1 MNRRRLFTRAAG
13 LAVVA
18 GGAWWAREQLFWPAP
33 QLVFGPGGASG
44 WAAYDPVLGVPT
56 LDVVIDGHEV
66 TALVDTGAQVSV
78 VDKAWFQT
86 LPERSHS
93 LFDMPILAHGV
104 GGGTQVGRGASLDL
118 TAQGLS
124 IRGLRAAVMDMGE
137 LAAAPFE
144 RPLILGRDML
154 ARGVLEIDGEHR
166 RTRLHAPERFT
177 AGDDLAMTPTRRSSG
192 ALVAGIEVEGVAATG
207 VIDTGA
213 ASLLSLSQ
221 RAADRAGLLDGRPQS
236 GTRSMVLGGAVEGRT
251 VEART
256 VAFADQLHHGVKVG
270 VFEASRWPNA
280 PEALIGMA
288 AFAGRRAAVDVG
300 GGRLL
305 ISRMLD
311 LTIGD

>member
-33 QLVFGPGGASG
+33 QLIFNGDGATE

-78 VDKAWFQT
+78 VDKRWFQA

-124 IRGLRAAVMDMGE
+124 IGGLRAAVMDLGE
-137 LAAAPFE
+137 LAASPFE

-154 ARGVLEIDGEHR
+154 AQGVLEIDGENR
-166 RTRLHAPERFT
+166 RTRLHALERF
-177 AGDDLAMTPTRRSSG
+177 AASDDLALTPTRRASG
-192 ALVAGIEVEGVAATG
+192 ALVAGIEIEGVAATG

-221 RAADRAGLLDGRPQS
+221 RAADRTGLLDGRPQS
-236 GTRSMVLGGAVEGRT
+236 GMRSLVLGGAVEGRT

-256 VAFADQLHHGVKVG
+256 VAFADQLHRRVKVG

-280 PEALIGMA
+280 AEALIGMA

-300 GGRLL
+300 AGRLL
-305 ISRMLD
+305 ISRVLD
-311 LTIGD
+311 LTIGE